1 MPRFVAFL
9 RAINVGGGRTVK
21 MDLLRQFFESL
32 DFSEVETF
40 IASGNVVFKTRTKD
54 SKTLEREIEK
64 RLLKGLGYEVAVFIR
79 TGAELI
85 EIANYK
91 PFRDSKMDTRTACNI
106 VFLADA
112 LDKKLAQE
120 VLALRSGT
128 DEFRVYGRR
137 DEPCDR
143 CGTPIARTQVAGR
156 TTWFCPTCQPEKPPQ
171 AARSSSRRPS
181 RSSRQSSV

>member
-9 RAINVGGGRTVK
+9 RAINVGGARTVK

-54 SKTLEREIEK
+54 SKTLERKIEK
-64 RLLKGLGYEVAVFIR
+64 RLLKGLGYDLAVFIR

-91 PFRDSKMDTRTACNI
+91 PLRESRMDTLTACNI

-112 LDKKLAQE
+112 LDKKLTQK
-120 VLALRSGT
+120 VQALGSGN
-128 DEFRVYGRR
+128 DEFRVYGRQIYWLR
-137 DEPCDR
+137 RRRQGVPFSTVPLEKALGRPFTVRACNTIER
-143 CGTPIARTQVAGR
+143 IVA
-156 TTWFCPTCQPEKPPQ
+156 KYY
-171 AARSSSRRPS
+171 AAD
-181 RSSRQSSV
+181 

>member
-40 IASGNVVFKTRTKD
+40 IATGNVVFKTRTKE
-54 SKTLEREIEK
+54 SKTLERKIEK
-64 RLLKGLGYEVAVFIR
+64 RLREGLGYEVAVFIR

-91 PFRDSKMDTRTACNI
+91 PFRESKMDALTACNI
-106 VFLADA
+106 VFLADV
-112 LDKKLAQE
+112 LDKKLTQE
-120 VLALRSGT
+120 VLALKSGT
-128 DEFRVYGRR
+128 DEFRVYDRQIYWLRR
-137 DEPCDR
+137 RSEGMPFSTVRLEKTISRPFTVRACNTIER
-143 CGTPIARTQVAGR
+143 IVA
-156 TTWFCPTCQPEKPPQ
+156 KYY
-171 AARSSSRRPS
+171 AAD
-181 RSSRQSSV
+181 